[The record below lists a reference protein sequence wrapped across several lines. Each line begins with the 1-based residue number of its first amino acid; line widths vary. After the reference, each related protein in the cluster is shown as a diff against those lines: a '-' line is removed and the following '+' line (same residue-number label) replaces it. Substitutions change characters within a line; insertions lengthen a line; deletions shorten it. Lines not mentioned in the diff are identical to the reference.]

1 MPCNLKNGY
10 LFRRRWYS
18 SCCKRNEKRDFRGK
32 LQESTGDNPADCKE
46 RKGRAYTSKSR
57 FAWKSHLIL
66 LFTSIIGPSVVS
78 KIIKMIMLTN
88 YRLPIRQARVWSTHF
103 ESKFEFDHPDEQDL
117 VFRNAIIN
125 LTEEDRQLPQITN
138 LLPRRSDQSFF
149 ATETFEDASK
159 NRCLHYGEEIW
170 LKGVSKPALEEY
182 NQMSG
187 RAGRRDLDD
196 RGIVIVVE
204 NLNL

>member
-1 MPCNLKNGY
+1 
-10 LFRRRWYS
+10 
-18 SCCKRNEKRDFRGK
+18 
-32 LQESTGDNPADCKE
+32 
-46 RKGRAYTSKSR
+46 
-57 FAWKSHLIL
+57 
-66 LFTSIIGPSVVS
+66 
-78 KIIKMIMLTN
+78 MLTN